1 MRRSYVCPP
10 VLGALEQY
18 CREKEQLSFPAQVA
32 VKSRS
37 GGARNAEC
45 SVGLIVASNVDIP
58 LHRVNGGNLL
68 AKVLASIKIFPHE
81 ANIDLSPLKSKIEAS
96 LPPGFSV
103 RKFEEEPVAFGL
115 VALIAHVI
123 LPDDAAGQMD
133 QVEEAIM
140 SINTVSQIQVLRVGR
155 I

>member
-1 MRRSYVCPP
+1 
-10 VLGALEQY
+10 
-18 CREKEQLSFPAQVA
+18 
-32 VKSRS
+32 
-37 GGARNAEC
+37 
-45 SVGLIVASNVDIP
+45 
-58 LHRVNGGNLL
+58 L

-96 LPPGFSV
+96 LPAGFSV

-133 QVEEAIM
+133 QVEEAIK